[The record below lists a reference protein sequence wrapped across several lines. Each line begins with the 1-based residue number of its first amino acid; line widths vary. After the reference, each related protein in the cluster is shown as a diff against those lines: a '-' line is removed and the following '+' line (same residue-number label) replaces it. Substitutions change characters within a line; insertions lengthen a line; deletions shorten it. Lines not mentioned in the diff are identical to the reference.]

1 MKIPLFIVYILA
13 AISVLFI
20 LTLGCVN
27 TSPIEKA
34 VTCSKVS
41 TSGEPVTA
49 VNTFTPDAGIIYCS
63 VKLTSTSLKSNVKA
77 EWYVVNSEEAGLK
90 NSLIGQGTVVAG
102 TPYVVLQ
109 FTRSDKLLP
118 RGDYEVKLYFDDAL
132 VQSVP
137 FKVQG
142 ETTPSAATLSDAT
155 MCTSLDLLTDKPLDK
170 IDVFPNDISKIFC
183 SVKVNNGGF
192 NTVIK
197 ARWTYVSGELE
208 KMKGQIIYEPT
219 TKAEGREYISF
230 SIGMQ
235 PGKTLPI
242 GQYNITLFVEGKE
255 QVNVPFTVVDPAS
268 IKWPYVSEMS
278 TFSYTDQDQKTATL
292 TAQFPADA
300 KQVNFRARAYS
311 VPAGTELNIQWIL
324 DRSADATIQ
333 SKLIKEEKSKIEGTV
348 EVRTSL
354 VSKSDPFIKGDY
366 LVKMLVNGQEVASLP
381 FKVQ

>member
-1 MKIPLFIVYILA
+1 
-13 AISVLFI
+13 VLFI
-20 LTLGCVN
+20 LTPGCAN

-41 TSGEPVTA
+41 TSGEPVTI
-49 VNTFTPDAGIIYCS
+49 VNTFAPDASNIYCS
-63 VKLTSTSLKSNVKA
+63 IKLSSTSLKSNVKA

-118 RGDYEVKLYFDDAL
+118 RGDYEVKLYFDNAL

-137 FKVQG
+137 FKVRG

-170 IDVFPNDISKIFC
+170 MDVFPNDISKIFC
-183 SVKVNNGGF
+183 SVKVNNGDF

-208 KMKGQIIYEPT
+208 KMKGQTIYEPT
-219 TKAEGREYISF
+219 AKAEGRKYISF

-235 PGKTLPI
+235 PGKTLPN

-255 QVNVPFTVVDPAS
+255 QVNVPFTVVAPAS

-278 TFSYTDQDQKTATL
+278 TFSYADQDQKTVTL
-292 TAQFPADA
+292 TAQFPADT
-300 KQVNFRARAYS
+300 KNVNFRAKAYS
-311 VPAGTELNIQWIL
+311 APAGTELNIQWIL

-333 SKLIKEEKSKIEGTV
+333 SRLIKEDKNTIEGTV
-348 EVRTSL
+348 EIRASL
-354 VSKSDPFIKGDY
+354 VTKSDPFTKGDY
-366 LVKMLVNGQEVASLP
+366 LVKMLVNGQELSSVP

>member
-1 MKIPLFIVYILA
+1 MKIRLFIVYILA

-20 LTLGCVN
+20 LTTGCAN

-34 VTCSKVS
+34 VMCSKVS

-49 VNTFTPDAGIIYCS
+49 VDIFTPDAGTIYCS

-90 NSLIGQGTVVAG
+90 NNLIGQGSVVAG

-118 RGDYEVKLYFDDAL
+118 RGDYQVKLYFDDAL

-155 MCTSLDLLTDKPLDK
+155 MCTSLNLLTDKPLDK
-170 IDVFPNDISKIFC
+170 KDVFPNDISKIFC
-183 SVKVNNGGF
+183 SVKVNNGDF
-192 NTVIK
+192 NTAIK

-208 KMKGQIIYEPT
+208 KMKGQTIYEPT
-219 TKAEGREYISF
+219 AKAEGREYISF

-235 PGKTLPI
+235 PGKTLPT

-255 QVNVPFTVVDPAS
+255 QMNVPFTVVDPAS

-278 TFSYTDQDQKTATL
+278 TFSYTDQDQKTASL

-300 KQVNFRARAYS
+300 KQINFRARAYS

-333 SKLIKEEKSKIEGTV
+333 SKLVKEEKNKIEGTL
-348 EVRTSL
+348 EVRASL
-354 VSKSDPFIKGDY
+354 VSKSDPFIQGEY
-366 LVKMLVNGQEVASLP
+366 LVKMLVNGQEVASVP

>member
-20 LTLGCVN
+20 LTPGCAN

-41 TSGEPVTA
+41 TSGEPVTI
-49 VNTFTPDAGIIYCS
+49 VNTFAPDASNIYCS
-63 VKLTSTSLKSNVKA
+63 IKLSSTSLKSNVKA

-90 NSLIGQGTVVAG
+90 NSLIGQGKVVAG

-142 ETTPSAATLSDAT
+142 ETTPSAAILSDAT
-155 MCTSLDLLTDKPLDK
+155 MCTSLDLLTNKPLDK

-183 SVKVNNGGF
+183 SVKVNKGDF
-192 NTVIK
+192 NTAIK

-208 KMKGQIIYEPT
+208 NMKDKTIYEPT
-219 TKAEGREYISF
+219 AKAEGREYISF

-235 PGKTLPI
+235 PGKQLPI
-242 GQYNITLFVEGKE
+242 GQYNIALFVEGKE
-255 QVNVPFTVVDPAS
+255 QVNVPFTVVAPES

-278 TFSYTDQDQKTATL
+278 TFSYADQDQKTVTL
-292 TAQFPADA
+292 TAQFPADT
-300 KQVNFRARAYS
+300 KQVNFRAKAYS
-311 VPAGTELNIQWIL
+311 APAGTELNIQWML

-333 SKLIKEEKSKIEGTV
+333 SKLIKEDKSRIEGTV
-348 EVRTSL
+348 EIRASL
-354 VSKSDPFIKGDY
+354 VTKSDPFVKGGY
-366 LVKMLVNGQEVASLP
+366 LVKMLVNGQEVASIP
-381 FKVQ
+381 FKVE